1 MAPPKQKA
9 ASYELIETGGG
20 EGYGSVE
27 PASADSAN
35 EEYDKYD
42 GGETPRRKLLSLVAP
57 ASATGKFLFVLCI
70 VLVVASRLCTL
81 AAPLALS
88 QAIDGLEVAS
98 PEVVTLILVYV
109 ALRFASDL
117 LSNAKTAFW
126 SRVTGEIST
135 SVATEVFAH
144 IHRQSLG
151 WHLGRK
157 TGASAAVT
165 PPSRKNRKVS
175 TRGSGRLR
183 AAPRRRDISRRRSA
197 GATSTRPARL
207 VARFRGNDRSS
218 APSPCRR
225 LGPPSRT
232 TTT

>member
-88 QAIDGLEVAS
+88 RAIDGLEVAS
-98 PEVVTLILVYV
+98 PEVVTLILVY
-109 ALRFASDL
+109 DL
-117 LSNAKTAFW
+117 PPGAGGGRAGRGAPRGGGVSYILPW
-126 SRVTGEIST
+126 P
-135 SVATEVFAH
+135 
-144 IHRQSLG
+144 SL
-151 WHLGRK
+151 
-157 TGASAAVT
+157 AAVKYVCG
-165 PPSRKNRKVS
+165 RVWVS
-175 TRGSGRLR
+175 
-183 AAPRRRDISRRRSA
+183 PR
-197 GATSTRPARL
+197 P
-207 VARFRGNDRSS
+207 V
-218 APSPCRR
+218 C
-225 LGPPSRT
+225 
-232 TTT
+232 